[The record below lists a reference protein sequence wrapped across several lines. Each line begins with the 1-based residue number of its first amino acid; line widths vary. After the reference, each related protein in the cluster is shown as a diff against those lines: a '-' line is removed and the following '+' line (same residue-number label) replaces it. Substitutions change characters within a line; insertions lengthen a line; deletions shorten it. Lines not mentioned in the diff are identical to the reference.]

1 MSCAGDKSL
10 NHYDTSSLLFSFL
23 SFFFCYP
30 TQLLLNIM
38 WYSTSFT
45 STTWKMIRQKMLQ
58 IIAIDSLFAEVK
70 LCSSYVLLSQSF
82 SRNKNVFKYFWV
94 HWKYFFSV
102 KQMNENRHQRLGMD
116 KTRCDIS
123 KLPRLSWD
131 SHLENLTFCF
141 PPKIDSSLIP
151 AFNTLRSEKK
161 KRFSVSKFEMINCF
175 FLVFKPDCF
184 SQWHL
189 LCARINDFF
198 ASISITFFPTQ
209 NEHLKNKTILW
220 NIEELAQK

>member
-1 MSCAGDKSL
+1 
-10 NHYDTSSLLFSFL
+10 
-23 SFFFCYP
+23 
-30 TQLLLNIM
+30 
-38 WYSTSFT
+38 
-45 STTWKMIRQKMLQ
+45 MIRQKMLQ

-94 HWKYFFSV
+94 HLKYFFSV

-116 KTRCDIS
+116 KTRYDIS

-131 SHLENLTFCF
+131 SHLENLTYCF
-141 PPKIDSSLIP
+141 PSKIDSSLIP
-151 AFNTLRSEKK
+151 AFNKLRSEKRTIL
-161 KRFSVSKFEMINCF
+161 RFKIWNDKLF

-198 ASISITFFPTQ
+198 ASISITFFPTRTSTW
-209 NEHLKNKTILW
+209 KTKQFL
-220 NIEELAQK
+220 

>member
-1 MSCAGDKSL
+1 MLELYEDIKIERRREIWRVRNWEPKGEVNVVCWWQVTKSL
-10 NHYDTSSLLFSFL
+10 RYLSSLLFSSL

-70 LCSSYVLLSQSF
+70 LHSSFVLLSQSF
-82 SRNKNVFKYFWV
+82 SRNKNVFKYFRV

-116 KTRCDIS
+116 KTRYDIS
-123 KLPRLSWD
+123 KLPKL
-131 SHLENLTFCF
+131 
-141 PPKIDSSLIP
+141 
-151 AFNTLRSEKK
+151 
-161 KRFSVSKFEMINCF
+161 RFSFRKF
-175 FLVFKPDCF
+175 D
-184 SQWHL
+184 L
-189 LCARINDFF
+189 LLSF
-198 ASISITFFPTQ
+198 
-209 NEHLKNKTILW
+209 
-220 NIEELAQK
+220 